1 MPDDAGFNAKDRNGS
16 RAVRKLGRTTV
27 TIAVFGLC
35 GAAVLAGQALIARP
49 DAGARQLT
57 APPVPVRA
65 MTVTLEQNYSVTRR
79 FTGQIEAARRAELGF
94 ELGGRLAEV
103 LVEEGG
109 RVPAGAVLARLDT
122 AALVPERAALEAE
135 LVALSAAA
143 ELARLTLARN
153 DTLAGKGFRS
163 TAAQDDARLAL
174 ARAEAAMAAIRARI
188 SGVDV
193 RLDKSVLKAPFGARI
208 GARMADPGQTVAEG
222 QPLLTLFEDAD
233 PLLRVGLP
241 PDLAAG
247 LREGASVTVETGGL
261 AQSATIKHIRPDLD
275 PNTRSRSVVLSLPG
289 AGPQALGETAV
300 VILESTVPEPGY
312 WAPLTALRE
321 GVRGSWSVMAL
332 EATAEG
338 ERTVPAAVEVI
349 HAEGARVYLRG
360 DLPSGARIVAEAPDR
375 VAPGQRVA
383 AHTVQAE

>member
-1 MPDDAGFNAKDRNGS
+1 MTF
-16 RAVRKLGRTTV
+16 
-27 TIAVFGLC
+27 AVFGLC
-35 GAAVLAGQALIARP
+35 GAAVLAGQALITRP
-49 DAGARQLT
+49 DAGARQVT

-65 MTVTLEQNYSVTRR
+65 MTVTLEQGYAVTRR

-94 ELGGRLAEV
+94 ELGGRIAEV

-109 RVPAGAVLARLDT
+109 TVPAGAVLARLDT

-135 LVALSAAA
+135 LAALSAAA

-193 RLDKSVLKAPFGARI
+193 RLDKSVLKAPFAARI

-222 QPLLTLFEDAD
+222 QPVLTLFEDAD
-233 PLLRVGLP
+233 PLLRTGLP

-247 LREGASVTVETGGL
+247 LQEGESVTVEAGGL
-261 AQSATIKHIRPDLD
+261 ALSAKIKHIRPDLD
-275 PNTRSRSVVLSLPG
+275 PTTRSRSVVFSLPG
-289 AGPQALGETAV
+289 SGPQALGETAV

-321 GVRGSWSVMAL
+321 GARGSWSVMAL
-332 EATAEG
+332 EETAEG

-383 AHTVQAE
+383 AQTVLAE